1 MTAEEQPPLLC
12 TPEILREQRIDSCP
26 DTAAKR
32 LASRQHE
39 LVVMDGSTVRYDRL
53 LLATGATAR
62 SWMVPGGRAHPCD
75 ARCGR
80 CKTTAS
86 NIELWKLRRVDW
98 RRFHCLELVASA
110 VARGCCVTVLEQLS
124 QVMGRAVPE
133 SVAEVVAARHTQSG
147 VSLFCNTEVAEICQA
162 DSGFTVTATDGL
174 SWRADLVIARIGE
187 VPETQLAEGCG
198 LEVENGIRVNE
209 QLRTSNPDIYPAVY
223 CCLFPHSLFGH
234 RRIPLEMWH
243 GARRASRVRRP
254 QPHRWQ
260 RGVRG
265 GSVVLVES
273 VRLDVAGR
281 RASGLMQ

>member
-12 TPEILREQRIDSCP
+12 TPEILREQRIDSRP

-62 SWMVPGGRAHPCD
+62 SWMVPGGRHTHVMRDVAD
-75 ARCGR
+75 AKR
-80 CKTTAS
+80 
-86 NIELWKLRRVDW
+86 LRATLNSGSCVVLIGAG
-98 RRFHCLELVASA
+98 FIGLELAASA

-133 SVAEVVAARHTQSG
+133 PVAAVVAARHTQSG
-147 VSLFCNTEVAEICQA
+147 ASLFCNTEVAEICQA

-209 QLRTSNPDIYPAVY
+209 QLRTSNPDI
-223 CCLFPHSLFGH
+223 
-234 RRIPLEMWH
+234 
-243 GARRASRVRRP
+243 
-254 QPHRWQ
+254 
-260 RGVRG
+260 
-265 GSVVLVES
+265 
-273 VRLDVAGR
+273 
-281 RASGLMQ
+281 